1 MNIEVTRILGDGTIR
16 RARVE
21 PEEGA
26 EAARWQDLVERANLG
41 LPPPYHPDPGRPV
54 YQISTG
60 EYSIEVAERSLVGP
74 LRDLVTAVL
83 EEGGEGG

>member
-21 PEEGA
+21 PQEGP
-26 EAARWQDLVERANLG
+26 EAARWHDLVQRANLG
-41 LPPPYHPDPGRPV
+41 LPPPYHPDPGRPI
-54 YQISTG
+54 YQVSTD

-83 EEGGEGG
+83 EEGSDAG